1 MFDELA
7 ARYYKQIVK
16 KIKEENMTKT
26 IDMIK
31 LPRYKENLRVVNG
44 KDVYSYST
52 LVAEIKDDELH
63 VFGWWSLTT
72 SKHINYVADYY
83 NLKKIDNV

>member
-31 LPRYKENLRVVNG
+31 LPRYKENLRIING

-63 VFGWWSLTT
+63 VFGWWSPTT

-83 NLKKIDNV
+83 NLKKID

>member
-31 LPRYKENLRVVNG
+31 LPRYKENLRVING

-63 VFGWWSLTT
+63 VFGWWSPTT

>member
-31 LPRYKENLRVVNG
+31 LPRYKENLRIING

-63 VFGWWSLTT
+63 VFGWWSQTT

-83 NLKKIDNV
+83 NLKKID

>member
-1 MFDELA
+1 MIDELA

-16 KIKEENMTKT
+16 LIKEENMTKT

-31 LPRYKENLRVVNG
+31 LPRYKENLRIING
-44 KDVYSYST
+44 TDVYSYST
-52 LVAEIKDDELH
+52 RVADIKEEELH
-63 VFGWWSLTT
+63 VFGWWSPTT
-72 SKHINYVADYY
+72 SKHINYVAQYY

>member
-31 LPRYKENLRVVNG
+31 LPRYKENLRIING

-52 LVAEIKDDELH
+52 LVAQIKDDELH
-63 VFGWWSLTT
+63 VFGWWSPTT